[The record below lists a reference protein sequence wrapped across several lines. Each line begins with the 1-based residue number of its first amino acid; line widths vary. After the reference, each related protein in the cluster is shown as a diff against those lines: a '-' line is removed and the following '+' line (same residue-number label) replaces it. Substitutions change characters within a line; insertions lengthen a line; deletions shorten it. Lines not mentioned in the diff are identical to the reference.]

1 MIAHIEPM
9 ITPSPMIA
17 PPARNTSPP
26 SPPAE
31 LPNMNGV
38 VANMSV
44 FMSYLPFLFRLYTRF
59 FFGFFFFDGLF
70 GTSGSLNGI
79 SRDGVYGI
87 FSCEIASSM
96 LLLCWLVL

>member
-9 ITPSPMIA
+9 ITPRPMIA

-31 LPNMNGV
+31 LPSMNGV
-38 VANMSV
+38 IVANMSV

-59 FFGFFFFDGLF
+59 FFGFGFFLLGLF
-70 GTSGSLNGI
+70 GTSGSLNGF
-79 SRDGVYGI
+79 SSAGVNGT
-87 FSCEIASSM
+87 FS
-96 LLLCWLVL
+96 W